1 VWNTFAHL
9 DPDPDPE
16 ELMRIH
22 ADPDPQHCMRI
33 IKNTIIFL
41 PELALHKTI
50 SSNFNVTLY
59 VESSSGI
66 LYFVFMLF
74 IAAVYSDTDPDWTRI
89 QHLLGLSM

>member
-1 VWNTFAHL
+1 
-9 DPDPDPE
+9 
-16 ELMRIH
+16 
-22 ADPDPQHCMRI
+22 
-33 IKNTIIFL
+33 
-41 PELALHKTI
+41 
-50 SSNFNVTLY
+50 